1 MFFSTVHIELSLS
14 LSMNEV
20 DLFPFF
26 VLLIF
31 HQVPLALIKRV
42 YLVTLCLG
50 SKPFRA
56 FIRLA
61 GIRKIVK
68 VIVP

>member
-1 MFFSTVHIELSLS
+1 MKSISL
-14 LSMNEV
+14 
-20 DLFPFF
+20 PFF

-42 YLVTLCLG
+42 HLVTVCSG

-56 FIRLA
+56 VIRLA

-68 VIVP
+68 VIAP

>member
-1 MFFSTVHIELSLS
+1 MFFSPVYIELSLFV
-14 LSMNEV
+14 SMNEV

-42 YLVTLCLG
+42 HLVTVCSG

-56 FIRLA
+56 VIRLA

-68 VIVP
+68 VIAP